1 MRNELN
7 NSRSK
12 KIIAGIMSWFKQAGN
27 YDSFYRD
34 QAYRLC
40 LGYNLENR
48 NYPAFRAG
56 MTIAKDRLGVNR

>member
-1 MRNELN
+1 MEN
-7 NSRSK
+7 
-12 KIIAGIMSWFKQAGN
+12 KIIKTRSRKIVDGILAWFKQGQN

-34 QAYRLC
+34 LAYKLC

-56 MTIAKDRLGVNR
+56 MTIAKDRMGVNR